1 MDDDD
6 TWLTL
11 GSAVVATGWKAERI
25 RSLARRGT
33 IQRRRGNGRDWL
45 YQITPELVAA
55 RVEER
60 AGMVADPRAGT
71 NEAARWQAVAAE
83 LQEEVAELRIGLGR
97 AEERAAAR
105 EHRLSDLQDQ
115 LAREQRRAEELANE
129 LREARRP
136 WLVRVLAAIR
146 R

>member
-1 MDDDD
+1 MDYDD

-33 IQRRRGNGRDWL
+33 IQRKRGNGRDWL

-60 AGMVADPRAGT
+60 AGPSASTD
-71 NEAARWQAVAAE
+71 EAARWQAVAAE
-83 LQEEVAELRIGLGR
+83 LQEEVAELRIELGR

-115 LAREQRRAEELANE
+115 LAREQRRAEDLAAE

-136 WLVRVLAAIR
+136 WLVKVLAAIR